1 MRSDGFLP
9 IIVETTLEI
18 YEYKVILFALDNLPI
33 RKIFNTDVNI
43 WNNIF
48 RSLLIIKSVSM
59 GSLT

>member
-1 MRSDGFLP
+1 MRSDGFLA
-9 IIVETTLEI
+9 IIVETTLGI